1 MASDPA
7 DLTIGAARAELGAG
21 RLSAEELVR
30 AVLARIEAR
39 DGELNAYIH
48 VDGDS
53 AIAQAREAPE
63 GPLHGIPLCVKDV
76 VDVAGMPT
84 TAGAAGWR
92 RDPARDA
99 PAVARL
105 RAAGAVIVGKG
116 NTNEFAYGIDGCNPH
131 TGDTQ
136 NPRDLERMTGGSSS
150 GPAASLA
157 SGMALG
163 AVGTDTSGS
172 LRVPA
177 SLCGVVGLRPT
188 RTLVPRVGVV
198 PLSWSYD
205 AVGPMARTAADAAL
219 LLSAMAGRAI
229 EPGQPRASG
238 REAVGRPLA
247 GTRIGLVEALVDGSC
262 EPYVA
267 DGARA
272 ALAVLGD
279 LGAEVRPVA
288 FEYLHYGPVIHRL
301 VQMTEAATAHAP
313 WFADQAPRYAP
324 DVRTRLES
332 GRLVPARSYLQ
343 AQRARRLVVQE
354 LHAVMDAARLDAL
367 AAPTTPAVAP
377 RRGADTLHVDG
388 AELPLRRGLMSL
400 VVGLTESG
408 GPVLALPVGEHDG
421 LPFGMQLAGRPG
433 AEPELLRMAT
443 AYEAAAN

>member
-21 RLSAEELVR
+21 RLSAEELVG

-48 VDGDS
+48 VDGDG
-53 AIAQAREAPE
+53 AIAQVRKAPE

-92 RDPARDA
+92 RDPAQDA

-131 TGDTQ
+131 TGDTR
-136 NPRDLERMTGGSSS
+136 NPCDLERMTGGSSS

-157 SGMALG
+157 AGLALG

-188 RTLVPRVGVV
+188 RTRVPREGVV

-219 LLSAMAGRAI
+219 LLSAMAGQAI
-229 EPGQPRASG
+229 EPGPPRASG
-238 REAVGRPLA
+238 RGAVGRPLA
-247 GTRIGLVEALVDGSC
+247 GTRIGVVEALIDGRC

-288 FEYLHYGPVIHRL
+288 FQYLHHGPVIHRL
-301 VQMTEAATAHAP
+301 VQMAEAATAHAP

-324 DVRTRLES
+324 DVRTRLEA
-332 GRLVPARSYLQ
+332 GRLVPARAYLQ

-354 LHAVMDAARLDAL
+354 LNAVMDAERLDAL

-377 RRGADTLHVDG
+377 RRGADTLQVAG
-388 AELPLRRGLMSL
+388 ADIPLRRGLMSL

-443 AYEAAAN
+443 AYEAAVD